1 MKNKAL
7 LVLLGGASVACDSTV
22 NLDYQPRYFDEL
34 LASGICRAPDSVDD
48 SQLDLSLQILSYTRE
63 GTVSLLP
70 NDAVVIDGIPRQ
82 VEEELRSD
90 DFEFALAAN
99 CNTEQVDPATFNA
112 CGERSDQPSP
122 QTGLSLLGYGA
133 ALRGPGRRRPTR
145 RRPTRGHVARQLRQP
160 ERPAGPHAVRRP
172 EQGVGSA
179 GRAADVLQ
187 EPRPPAV
194 HPRRD
199 LLLAGVV
206 RSASATRH
214 DGVRH
219 PTRNRDVMVC
229 PAGSDGATCRLDK
242 AFDGLSQLERGE
254 IGSTPLADALDQ
266 TYKIVINGKDTKQ
279 FNPVVILFTD
289 GTERGDSSGSDKTLS
304 QVTQTYANHTYGGQA
319 SPVPVIVLH
328 LQPRLASGFKQG
340 RDPELYALACATGGE
355 YVFIERADEFTTSN
369 TLEPLVANRIAG
381 AWKLRV
387 TSTDTIGLGAGQY
400 LLSSELSLTLGGKKE
415 STALTSSDDETEDT
429 RLWFVK

>member
-1 MKNKAL
+1 VTQTGTLPPRVRGCATRVPGGPIADVGDDR
-7 LVLLGGASVACDSTV
+7 LVGH
-22 NLDYQPRYFDEL
+22 P
-34 LASGICRAPDSVDD
+34 
-48 SQLDLSLQILSYTRE
+48 
-63 GTVSLLP
+63 
-70 NDAVVIDGIPRQ
+70 PRQ
-82 VEEELRSD
+82 
-90 DFEFALAAN
+90 
-99 CNTEQVDPATFNA
+99 
-112 CGERSDQPSP
+112 
-122 QTGLSLLGYGA
+122 LG
-133 ALRGPGRRRPTR
+133 
-145 RRPTRGHVARQLRQP
+145 QP
-160 ERPAGPHAVRRP
+160 E
-172 EQGVGSA
+172 GSA
-179 GRAADVLQ
+179 GS
-187 EPRPPAV
+187 PRSPVDPKAKASD
-194 HPRRD
+194 PRDER
-199 LLLAGVV
+199 LTFFKNLV
-206 RSASATRH
+206 RLPYIPVETYFSLVWFDQRQPHVTTEFAT
-214 DGVRH
+214 

-266 TYKIVINGKDTKQ
+266 TYNIVINGKDTKK

>member
-1 MKNKAL
+1 MKSKAL
-7 LVLLGGASVACDSTV
+7 LVLLGSASAACDSTV

-99 CNTEQVDPATFNA
+99 CKTDEVDPATFNSCA
-112 CGERSDQPSP
+112 ERSDQPSS
-122 QTGLSLLGYGA
+122 QTGLSLLGSS
-133 ALRGPGRRRPTR
+133 LRYEVPGGDARRGDDRLVVLLLDNSGSLKGQPDPTQSVDPSKASDQR
-145 RRPTRGHVARQLRQP
+145 DERLTFFKNLVRLPYIPLDTYFSLVWFDQRQP
-160 ERPAGPHAVRRP
+160 HIT
-172 EQGVGSA
+172 
-179 GRAADVLQ
+179 Q
-187 EPRPPAV
+187 EF
-194 HPRRD
+194 
-199 LLLAGVV
+199 
-206 RSASATRH
+206 AT
-214 DGVRH
+214 

-266 TYKIVINGKDTKQ
+266 TYNIVINGKDTKA

-289 GTERGDSSGSDKTLS
+289 GTERGDSSGSGKTLA

-328 LQPRLASGFKQG
+328 LQPRLASGFAQG

-355 YVFIERADEFTTSN
+355 YVFIERSDEFTTSN

-387 TSTDTIGLGAGQY
+387 SSTDTVGLGSGQY